1 MVKTRST
8 ATSPSDV
15 RAKLARHILADGY
28 DLVFDLA
35 RSEGSYLYDSLHG
48 ESFLDFF
55 SFFATNPVGLNHPR
69 MREESFRRRLADVA
83 IHNPSNSDIYTVEMA
98 DFVETF
104 SREAIP
110 EHLPHLFLVAGGT
123 VGVENAVKAAFDW
136 KVRKN
141 LARGVK
147 GVRGQQV
154 IHFEQA
160 FHGRTGY
167 ALSMT
172 NTVDRRKIDYFP
184 KFSWPRIVNPKIRFP
199 RTEENEKAVAETER
213 KALEQIKTALHENKD
228 DIAALI
234 IEPIQGEGGDNHF
247 RKEFFQQIRA
257 LADENEFLFI
267 VDEVQTGVGLTGR
280 MWAYQ
285 HFDVLPDVLCFG
297 KKAQV
302 CGMLASRRLDEV
314 ENNVFVESARINST
328 WGGNLT
334 DMVRFQRYLEII
346 SEERLVENARGT
358 GDYLQAQLESVQQE
372 FPQLI
377 VNVRGRGLMC
387 AFDLP
392 DGETRD
398 RFRQEAFAKRMLILG
413 CGLSSIRFRPSLTVS
428 REDIDKGMDIT
439 RECLRALGS

>member
-8 ATSPSDV
+8 ATGPGDV
-15 RAKLARHILADGY
+15 RAKLAGHILADGF
-28 DLVFDLA
+28 DLVFDLG
-35 RSEGSYLYDSLHG
+35 RSEGSYLYDSSHG
-48 ESFLDFF
+48 VSFLDFF
-55 SFFATNPVGLNHPR
+55 SFFATNPVGHNHPR
-69 MREESFRRRLADVA
+69 MRDESFRRKLADVA

-104 SREAIP
+104 AREAIP
-110 EHLPHLFLVAGGT
+110 EHLPHLFMVAGGS
-123 VGVENAVKAAFDW
+123 VGVENALKAAFDW

-141 LARGVK
+141 LARGTR
-147 GVRGQQV
+147 GVLGQQI

-172 NTVDRRKIDYFP
+172 NTADRRKIDYFP

-199 RTEENEKAVAETER
+199 RTEENEKAVVETER
-213 KALEQIKTALHENKD
+213 KAVEQIEKALLENKD

-297 KKAQV
+297 KKTQV

-314 ENNVFVESARINST
+314 ERNVFVESARINST

-346 SEERLVENARGT
+346 SEERLVDRARET
-358 GDYLQAQLESVQQE
+358 GDYLRAQLESMQQE
-372 FPQLI
+372 FPRL
-377 VNVRGRGLMC
+377 VTNARGRGLMC

-392 DGETRD
+392 DGATRD
-398 RFRQEAFAKRMLILG
+398 RFRQEAFARRMLILA
-413 CGLSSIRFRPSLTVS
+413 CGISSIRFRPSLNVT
-428 REDIDKGMDIT
+428 REDVDKGMDIT
-439 RECLRALGS
+439 RECLRALAS